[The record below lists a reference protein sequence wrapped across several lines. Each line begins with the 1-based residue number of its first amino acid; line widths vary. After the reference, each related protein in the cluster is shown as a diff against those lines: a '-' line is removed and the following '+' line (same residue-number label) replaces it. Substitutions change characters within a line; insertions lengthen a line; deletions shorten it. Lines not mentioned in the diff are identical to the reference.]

1 MGEQFSRTGR
11 PANISRHGRGGPLG
25 TVAAR
30 QFVSGRNFA
39 DREEFEKA
47 HDDHRTVVTGQ
58 RKWTMDRVWRA
69 ALAAA
74 MVCVCLVA
82 MASGAIA
89 KPTGKAKGKGKGSP
103 SGRLDKGFGKGG
115 KVTVAF
121 PAGNSGGA
129 APKYTLPFEFTP
141 GHLEMAQA
149 PGGKV
154 VVAGATKVVRY
165 LGNGKAD
172 PGFGSGG
179 TVNVPN
185 PPGTAFVLAGVAVD
199 SQGRVVLAG
208 LARPLPANAAPDPLL
223 SSAVVMRFDADGTP
237 DTTFGN
243 GGTLVTDFGLGAP
256 KAPGGPYL
264 GASIGLRDVVVDAQD
279 RPVISGAV
287 VTEVGIG
294 KGSAESE
301 GFVARLT
308 ESGGPDQ
315 SFGEKGVR
323 KLSTLVSLGAL
334 GADSPGY
341 IALGEATERPYFQ
354 LAGFTESG
362 NLDNGFASF
371 GSRGLSFG
379 YAPTLAVA
387 PSGKLLLLGQPET
400 HRIYRKVKVKDKE
413 TGKVVTEKRRAY
425 IKEQTVLRL
434 LPSGAGD
441 PSFGRSGS
449 LNYQDPEPG
458 SYAALTADSKE
469 RIYLAGRIGK
479 HAGSSKK
486 GAQRTNFLLARIK
499 PKGAPDRS
507 FGKAATV
514 TADFGARAN
523 AFATQVE
530 LDAKGRVLVGGGL
543 ESPQLESGGGFAI
556 ARYLP

>member
-1 MGEQFSRTGR
+1 
-11 PANISRHGRGGPLG
+11 
-25 TVAAR
+25 
-30 QFVSGRNFA
+30 
-39 DREEFEKA
+39 
-47 HDDHRTVVTGQ
+47 
-58 RKWTMDRVWRA
+58 MDRVWRA

-74 MVCVCLVA
+74 MVFACLAA

-89 KPTGKAKGKGKGSP
+89 KPAGKPAKAKGTGTAA
-103 SGRLDKGFGKGG
+103 GRLDTKFGKGG

-121 PAGNSGGA
+121 PAGNSGGG

-154 VVAGATKVVRY
+154 VVAGASKVVRY
-165 LGNGKAD
+165 LGNGKPD
-172 PGFGSGG
+172 PSFGNGG
-179 TVNVPN
+179 TVNVTS
-185 PPGTAFVLAGVAVD
+185 PPGTVFVLAGVAVD

-223 SSAVVMRFDADGTP
+223 SSAVVMRFNANGTP

-243 GGTLVTDFGLGAP
+243 GGTVVTDFGLGAP

-264 GASIGLRDVVVDAQD
+264 GASIGLRDVAIDSQD
-279 RPVISGAV
+279 RPVVSGAV
-287 VTEVGIG
+287 VTEIGTG

-301 GFVARLT
+301 GFIARLT
-308 ESGGPDQ
+308 ETGAPDQ

-323 KLSTLVSLGAL
+323 KLSTVISLGTL
-334 GADSPGY
+334 GARTPGY
-341 IALGEATERPYFQ
+341 LGLAEAAQRPYFQ
-354 LAGFTESG
+354 ITGFTESG
-362 NLDNGFASF
+362 NLDTGFASF
-371 GSRGLSFG
+371 GSRVVPFE

-400 HRIYRKVKVKDKE
+400 HRVYRKKKVKDKE
-413 TGKVVTEKRRAY
+413 TGKFVTEKVRVY
-425 IKEQTVLRL
+425 IKEQTVMRL

-441 PSFGRSGS
+441 PSFGRSGTITY
-449 LNYQDPEPG
+449 NDPEPG
-458 SYAALTADSKE
+458 SYAAVAVDSKE
-469 RIYLAGRIGK
+469 RIYLAGRVGK
-479 HAGSSKK
+479 HAGSKKK
-486 GAQRTNFLLARIK
+486 GSQRTNFLLARIN
-499 PKGAPDRS
+499 PKGAPDRT
-507 FGKAATV
+507 FGKGATV
-514 TADFGARAN
+514 TTDFGARAD

-530 LDAKGRVLVGGGL
+530 LDGKGRILVGGGL